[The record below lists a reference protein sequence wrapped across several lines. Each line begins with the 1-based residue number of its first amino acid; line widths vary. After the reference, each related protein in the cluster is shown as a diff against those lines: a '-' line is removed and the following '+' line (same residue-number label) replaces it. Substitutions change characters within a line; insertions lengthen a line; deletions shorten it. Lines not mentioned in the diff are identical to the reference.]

1 LQVPL
6 WLLPSS
12 LFIVDL
18 RLGQGSVFQGAI
30 GDGKGRIKVFALTG
44 SDVALQLT

>member
-1 LQVPL
+1 MPQ

-12 LFIVDL
+12 LCIVDL
-18 RLGQGSVFQGAI
+18 RLGQGSVFQGAM